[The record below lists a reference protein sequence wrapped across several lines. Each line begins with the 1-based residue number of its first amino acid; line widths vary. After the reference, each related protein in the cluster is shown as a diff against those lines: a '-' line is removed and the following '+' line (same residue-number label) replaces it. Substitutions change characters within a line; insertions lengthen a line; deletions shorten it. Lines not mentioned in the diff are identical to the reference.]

1 MIRPMLLAAL
11 ASAGAL
17 AVSGCETYGSRP
29 TGTKESVS
37 IPYDPYNYNP
47 DELQARAN
55 AHCLAY
61 GARAAVYED
70 ETIDP
75 NAVRWRYRHFRC
87 V

>member
-1 MIRPMLLAAL
+1 MLKRGVLAAL
-11 ASAGAL
+11 AAAGAM
-17 AVSGCETYGSRP
+17 AIAACETYSSTP

-47 DELQARAN
+47 DELQDRAN
-55 AHCLAY
+55 AHCRAY
-61 GARAAVYED
+61 GARGARYED